1 MSTRRRRGGWI
12 LAAPLAALIVGAVAT
27 GCGDDG
33 GAEVRRVPG
42 DHATIQ
48 AAVDAARPGDLVLVE
63 AGEYREQVV
72 VSTDDITVRGVDR
85 NEVVLDG
92 RHELLNGVSVVS
104 DGVAV
109 ENLTVRNFRQNGVIV
124 NGGSADR
131 PPAEGEGGVYGS
143 GEDVLDGYRI
153 AYVTAA
159 NNGTYGVYAF
169 AARNGLID
177 HVYASGSPD
186 SGIYV
191 GQCKPCNV
199 VVRDS
204 VAAFNAIGYYGT
216 NASGGVY
223 VVESEFR
230 HNRLGMTPNSQRME
244 LLAPQVETVL
254 AGNLVVDNDE
264 PGAPEIT
271 QGFFGGGIAI
281 GGGTRNV
288 IMRNRVEGHDAF
300 GIGLVDLNEFAPMQN
315 RVEGNVLSGNGIDL
329 YVEIDGDD
337 LATYGNC
344 FAANDFT
351 ASLPDRIETVLP
363 CDGGAGDVGDVGESR
378 LDPVPA
384 PSPVDHRRIALPDP
398 QPSMPG
404 DLSVAPNDPAGAPP
418 IPDLEAIVVPGR

>member
-1 MSTRRRRGGWI
+1 MSTPRRWGRIIGALPVVS
-12 LAAPLAALIVGAVAT
+12 LAIAAISA
-27 GCGDDG
+27 CGVDG
-33 GAEVRRVPG
+33 GVDGGVEVLRVPG
-42 DHATIQ
+42 DHTTIQ
-48 AAVDAARPGDLVLVE
+48 EAVDAAGPGDLVLVG
-63 AGEYREQVV
+63 AGEYAEQVV
-72 VSTDDITVRGVDR
+72 VSTEGITLRGADR

-92 RHELLNGVSVVS
+92 GHELLNGVSVVA

-124 NGGSADR
+124 NGGSSDR
-131 PPAEGEGGVYGS
+131 PLSDGGVYGAGS
-143 GEDVLDGYRI
+143 DALDGYRV

-191 GQCKPCNV
+191 GQCKPCDV

-230 HNRLGMTPNSQRME
+230 DNRLGMTPNSQGME

-254 AGNLVVDNDE
+254 AGNLVVDNDQ
-264 PGAPEIT
+264 PGAPEIG

-281 GGGTRNV
+281 GGGTRNLIV
-288 IMRNRVEGHDAF
+288 RNRVEGHDAF
-300 GIGLVDLNEFAPMQN
+300 GVGLIDLNEFAPMQN
-315 RVEGNVLSGNGIDL
+315 RVEGNVVSDNAVDL
-329 YVEIDGDD
+329 YVEIGGDD

-344 FAANDFT
+344 FVGNEFT
-351 ASLPDRIETVLP
+351 SSLPESIEALLP
-363 CDGGAGDVGDVGESR
+363 CDGEAGEVVASR
-378 LDPVPA
+378 LDPVSP
-384 PSPVDHRRIALPDP
+384 PPPVDHRRISLPDP
-398 QPSMPG
+398 QPLMPG
-404 DLSVAPNDPAGAPP
+404 DTSVPPDGPAGAPP
-418 IPDLEAIVVPGR
+418 IPDLDAITVPSR